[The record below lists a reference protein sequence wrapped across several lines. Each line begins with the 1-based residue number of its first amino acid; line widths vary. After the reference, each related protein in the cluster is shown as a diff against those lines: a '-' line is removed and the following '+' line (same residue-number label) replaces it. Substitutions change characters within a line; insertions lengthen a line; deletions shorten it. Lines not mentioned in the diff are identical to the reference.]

1 MTTKVMIMED
11 EEAIRGFIR
20 INLKREGFTVIEAGS
35 GEEALQIALE
45 ENEIDIAILDIML
58 PGIDG
63 FEVCQHLR
71 SRYPRMGIIM
81 LTARGQEQDK
91 IEGFALGADD
101 YVVKPFSP
109 AELMARVRA
118 LLRRMNKPGNNDL
131 IERRCG
137 PFKIMF
143 TERKLFKHDK
153 EIELTPREYAVVEL
167 LMKRPGKAF
176 SREEIMDK
184 IWGFEYAGD
193 YKVVDVNIRRIRQ
206 KIEDDPAQPV
216 YMETVWGF
224 GYRWGKED

>member
-35 GEEALQIALE
+35 GEEALQIALQE
-45 ENEIDIAILDIML
+45 DEIDIAILDIML

-63 FEVCQHLR
+63 LEVCQKLR
-71 SRYPRMGIIM
+71 ARYPQMGIIM

-118 LLRRMNKPGNNDL
+118 LLRRMDKPGNND
-131 IERRCG
+131 ITEQSCG
-137 PFKIMF
+137 PFRIIF
-143 TERKLFKHDK
+143 TERKLFKHDQ
-153 EIELTPREYAVVEL
+153 EIELTPREYAIVEL
-167 LMKRPGKAF
+167 FMKRPGKAF
-176 SREEIMDK
+176 SREEILDK
-184 IWGFEYAGD
+184 IWGYEYSGD

-206 KIEDDPAQPV
+206 KIEDDPAQPI
-216 YMETVWGF
+216 YIETVWGF